1 MLKNANLK
9 KLYKIISRYFEDMLG
24 QDFSRLPEVDI
35 AAIAKDADEREI
47 LMLCKLVLY
56 ISVHC
61 AGCAKYIH
69 VIQTQLLPQHQTYL
83 MDAIEQVMRPLN
95 SNNSHEDHDM
105 PQRSSS
111 TQHPMYEDDGSTTY
125 KSQSELSRV
134 SKEKEELEIQNK
146 QLIDKHSALLH
157 KYVSM
162 RFCSFGSRITQ

>member
-1 MLKNANLK
+1 
-9 KLYKIISRYFEDMLG
+9 MLG

-95 SNNSHEDHDM
+95 SNDDHTM

-111 TQHPMYEDDGSTTY
+111 AQHPMYEDDGTTY

-157 KYVSM
+157 KYVS
-162 RFCSFGSRITQ
+162 SGI